1 MTTPTSPVVSQDGLF
16 LKAVTALPATHSVE
30 LFCSVGRGFR
40 CGLVRVLLL
49 SRAVSPCFHPTVTL
63 PSSTSLCFSTAAFSV
78 SSTSLLP
85 MFCADS
91 WPFAC
96 TSWFVLLRTSVNIS
110 TAHVL
115 QCRFLMSCY
124 FTKQVL
130 AQHWK
135 EKHGVRLGWLMMVGK
150 HASTCGHGEDCI
162 SSLCGSGAR
171 VLFATFDPFAP
182 FRRA

>member
-1 MTTPTSPVVSQDGLF
+1 M
-16 LKAVTALPATHSVE
+16 
-30 LFCSVGRGFR
+30 
-40 CGLVRVLLL
+40 
-49 SRAVSPCFHPTVTL
+49 
-63 PSSTSLCFSTAAFSV
+63 
-78 SSTSLLP
+78 
-85 MFCADS
+85 
-91 WPFAC
+91 
-96 TSWFVLLRTSVNIS
+96 NIS

-130 AQHWK
+130 AQLALLKYWK

-171 VLFATFDPFAP
+171 VLVATCDPFAP